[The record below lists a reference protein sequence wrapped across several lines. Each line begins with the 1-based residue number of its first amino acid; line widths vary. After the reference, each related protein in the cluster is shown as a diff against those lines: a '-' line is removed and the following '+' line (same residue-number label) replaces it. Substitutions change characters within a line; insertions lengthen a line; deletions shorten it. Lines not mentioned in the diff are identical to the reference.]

1 MHKLRQ
7 MLVDELK
14 KYENRTDLSLNS
26 LDAVYKIASTI
37 KNIDKIEMR
46 GEHPKDEWEPHN
58 MYREEPKKPRTEKE
72 QLVDSLVEVMK
83 DATGHEREI
92 YRKIIAM
99 LEA

>member
-7 MLVDELK
+7 MLMDELK
-14 KYENRTDLSLNS
+14 KYESRTDLSLNS

-37 KNIDKIEMR
+37 KNIDKIEMYER
-46 GEHPKDEWEPHN
+46 EPRHH
-58 MYREEPKKPRTEKE
+58 EEVKKPRTEKE
-72 QLVDSLVEVMK
+72 RLVDSLEEVMK
-83 DATGHEREI
+83 DTAGYEREI